1 MLRVGFLSTKSQV
14 MLELFVSY
22 SQTYEVKFVYDGGIT
37 IYVATKKTDS
47 VSSCPISYFV
57 VPCLN

>member
-1 MLRVGFLSTKSQV
+1 
-14 MLELFVSY
+14 MLELFLSY